1 MIDLFWIC
9 VCLIICL
16 LLFREGALELEA
28 ADGQICTDAIDS
40 SDAVTEGV
48 ERCLFDGFSAAE
60 ALVAAFRFG
69 LLEGSTISMDDDGI
83 SIGTA
88 KSLVTFCGGFG
99 GAVITVRFG
108 FVGIS
113 TRRARVTFEC
123 IEETAL
129 ISSAIFRCLLRLPPS
144 NFFWTRFHDD

>member
-9 VCLIICL
+9 VCLITCL
-16 LLFREGALELEA
+16 LLFRECALELEA
-28 ADGQICTDAIDS
+28 VDRQICTDAIHS

-48 ERCLFDGFSAAE
+48 ERCLFDGYSAAE

-69 LLEGSTISMDDDGI
+69 LLEGSAISMDDDGI
-83 SIGTA
+83 SIGTV
-88 KSLVTFCGGFG
+88 KSLVTSAGGFG
-99 GAVITVRFG
+99 GAVKNVRFG
-108 FVGIS
+108 FVGIR

-129 ISSAIFRCLLRLPPS
+129 ISSAFFRCFIRLPFS
-144 NFFWTRFHDD
+144 IFLLDYFA

>member
-1 MIDLFWIC
+1 MINLFWIC

-16 LLFREGALELEA
+16 LLFREGALELEVVG
-28 ADGQICTDAIDS
+28 GQICTGAIDS
-40 SDAVTEGV
+40 YDSVTEGV
-48 ERCLFDGFSAAE
+48 EHCLFNGFNAAE

-69 LLEGSTISMDDDGI
+69 LLGGSAITMDDYGI
-83 SIGTA
+83 STGMA
-88 KSLVTFCGGFG
+88 KSLVTSVGGFV

-108 FVGIS
+108 FVGIR

-129 ISSAIFRCLLRLPPS
+129 ISSAIFRCFIRLPPS
-144 NFFWTRFHDD
+144 NFFLDSFA

>member
-16 LLFREGALELEA
+16 LLFREDALELDKL
-28 ADGQICTDAIDS
+28 DGQICTDAIDS

-48 ERCLFDGFSAAE
+48 ERCLSDGFSAAE

-69 LLEGSTISMDDDGI
+69 LLEGSAISMDDDGI

-88 KSLVTFCGGFG
+88 KSLVTSAGGFG

-108 FVGIS
+108 FVGIR
-113 TRRARVTFEC
+113 TGRARVTFEC

-129 ISSAIFRCLLRLPPS
+129 ISSAIFRCVIRLPPS
-144 NFFWTRFHDD
+144 SFFLDSFA